1 MTIEEN
7 TLLNNRYRIIEQLG
21 SGGMGAV
28 YRAHDEN
35 LDVEVAVKENFFV
48 SDESARQFHREAHL
62 LFELRHPGLP
72 RVIDHF
78 VVEGQ
83 GQYLVMDFIKG
94 EDAREILKEQQGPL
108 DEARVLRWAVQIL
121 EALQYM
127 HSRTP
132 PVIHRDIKPANIKIT
147 PGDRA
152 VLVDFGLAK
161 EYDPTRSTT
170 VGAKAFTPGFA
181 PPEQY
186 GKGRTDGRTDIYSLG
201 ATLYNLL
208 TNTVPADGLARA
220 LERETLVELRTLNPA
235 VSPFVAAAIERAVQT
250 KPEDRFERAD
260 DFKRALSAHAT
271 VVDGPEMPAARSP
284 MAPTIVSPAQR
295 PSLPVER
302 RRSVVPYL
310 IGGLVVAAIVVGGGI
325 ALLSSRGGTPAPTAT
340 PPPSPMPTTAVPEV
354 VVAEPTDEP
363 TSVPTVTATPQPT
376 EVPPPTETPTPAVTP
391 TGGGSGQVA
400 FASERSGQPQIFTV
414 DVSGQNLVQLTDLPD
429 GACQPAWSPDGQQL
443 LFVSPCREKRDDYP
457 NGAIFIMNADG
468 SDMRLLISLVGG
480 VYDPAWSEGGV
491 AFTWLENGIPAI
503 WVVDADGANRRR
515 VSIGRARDSE
525 PSWAPDADKLA
536 LMNISRAGSPT
547 VFWVFEDGSFNGAN
561 PDQVTR
567 AQVAT
572 EPSWSPSGDLVA
584 YIASNHIWVVPWD
597 AVGFGNVQISD
608 RGPNDDPGWSPDG
621 QWIVFESW
629 RDAANH
635 DIYYMTANGGLPTRL
650 TTDSANDFHPAWR
663 P

>member
-1 MTIEEN
+1 MTLEEN
-7 TLLNNRYRIIEQLG
+7 IVLNNRYRINEQLG

-48 SDESARQFHREAHL
+48 SEESARQFHREAHL

-78 VVEGQ
+78 VIEDQ

-94 EDAREILKEQQGPL
+94 KDAREILQNNEAPM

-121 EALQYM
+121 EAMQYM

-152 VLVDFGLAK
+152 ILVDFGLAK

-186 GKGRTDGRTDIYSLG
+186 GKGRTDSRTDIYSFG

-220 LERETLVELRTLNPA
+220 LGREELVSVRELNPA
-235 VSPFVAAAIERAVQT
+235 VSPFVAAAIERAVET

-284 MAPTIVSPAQR
+284 AAPTIVSPARR
-295 PSLPVER
+295 PSLQPEK
-302 RRSVVPYL
+302 RRSIVPYA
-310 IGGLVVAAIVVGGGI
+310 IGGLLVLAIGVGAG
-325 ALLSSRGGTPAPTAT
+325 AVLLGSRGGSPAPTPTLA
-340 PPPSPMPTTAVPEV
+340 PSPEPPTLVPEV
-354 VVAEPTDEP
+354 VIEDPTEPP
-363 TSVPTVTATPQPT
+363 TAVQTASNTPAPT

-391 TGGGSGQVA
+391 IGGGSGQIA
-400 FASERSGQPQIFTV
+400 FASERTGLPQIFTV
-414 DVSGQNLVQLTDLPD
+414 NVDRQNITQLTDLTD
-429 GACQPAWSPDGQQL
+429 GACQPAWSPDGQHL
-443 LFVSPCREKRDDYP
+443 LFTSPCREKRDQYP

-480 VYDPAWSEGGV
+480 VYDAAWSEGGI
-491 AFTWLENGIPAI
+491 AFTWLETGIPAI
-503 WVVDADGANRRR
+503 WVVDADGGNRRR

-525 PSWAPDADKLA
+525 PSWAPGADKLA
-536 LMNISRAGSPT
+536 VMNTSRAGSPT
-547 VFWVFEDGSFNGAN
+547 VFWVFDDGSFNGTN

-567 AQVAT
+567 VQVAT
-572 EPSWSPSGDLVA
+572 EPSWSPQGELVA
-584 YIASNHIWVVPWD
+584 YVASSHIWVVPWD
-597 AVGFGNVQISD
+597 AVGFGNVRISD
-608 RGPNDDPGWSPDG
+608 RGPNDGPNWSPDG
-621 QWIVFESW
+621 QWITFESW

-635 DIYYMTANGGLPTRL
+635 DIYYMTANGGLPTRI
-650 TTDSANDFHPAWR
+650 TADTAADYHPAWR